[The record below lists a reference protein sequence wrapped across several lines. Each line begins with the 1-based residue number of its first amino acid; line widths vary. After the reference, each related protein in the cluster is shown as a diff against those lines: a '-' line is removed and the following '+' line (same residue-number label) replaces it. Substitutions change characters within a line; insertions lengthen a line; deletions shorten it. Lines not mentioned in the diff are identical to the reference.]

1 MTTPFVVGRH
11 YPISGGAT
19 EKRTVGRRHYLLSCL
34 RRAGWGSQG
43 RREGRKGSAAGD
55 GGKVSEP
62 QSPRLRPEVL
72 LDGAEPPSAAPVADA
87 TGAAPPCRE
96 DEAAPVARGGLAR
109 LPSPPR
115 CCGAGIPGD
124 VPPVLDVGRIRVAV
138 EVGDKFRARFRVRE
152 PARHLRELRPP
163 VGLV

>member
-19 EKRTVGRRHYLLSCL
+19 EKRTVGRRHCLLSYL

-55 GGKVSEP
+55 KVQASVATP
-62 QSPRLRPEVL
+62 SSRGLARW
-72 LDGAEPPSAAPVADA
+72 AEPPSATPVADA
-87 TGAAPPCRE
+87 TGAAPPCGE

-138 EVGDKFRARFRVRE
+138 EVGDEFRARVRVRE

-163 VGLV
+163 VGLVGEV